1 MQKKQDPVVTDKM
14 KKSVS
19 ALFDSA
25 RKPSEQKGYLQ
36 SVLRPASYL
45 ALSAMIGLGSAACA
59 KTTANA
65 VQGTKEPVIA
75 GYSIKA
81 TKISKGGAAMH
92 FKLPKTTGAEAE
104 VNLEGE
110 GFSLVAGVTVI
121 NRSHLKGP
129 EAVPVFFDIQNP
141 SKSSPEVSLGGTDPR
156 YSTNPRTTSYSSEI
170 VSLGNGTFILSV
182 MAYNAKGSQL
192 FIDQKPLSLQAPFSN
207 VTGSCNTG
215 IVVGK
220 GTAAEINVSRC
231 MFQLSISIGGNEQ
244 WSAVFATNSAEPFVY
259 KGQQTQSSVVLGP
272 RNPESGGFIVK
283 YR

>member
-1 MQKKQDPVVTDKM
+1 MQQRQNPRVTNKT
-14 KKSVS
+14 KEPVS

-25 RKPSEQKGYLQ
+25 RKPEPNSQGI
-36 SVLRPASYL
+36 LRQASYL

-59 KTTANA
+59 NTTANA

-75 GYSIKA
+75 GYSVKA
-81 TKISKGGAAMH
+81 PEIPKGGAAMY
-92 FKLPKTTGAEAE
+92 FTLPKITGAEAE
-104 VNLEGE
+104 VNIEGE
-110 GFSLVAGVTVI
+110 GFSLIAGVTVI
-121 NRSHLKGP
+121 NKAHVGLV
-129 EAVPVFFDIQNP
+129 AVPVFFDVQNP
-141 SKSSPEVSLGGTDPR
+141 SKSSPGVSLGGTDPR

-192 FIDQKPLSLQAPFSN
+192 FIDQKPLSLQSPFSN
-207 VTGSCNTG
+207 VTDSCNTG

-220 GTAAEINVSRC
+220 GTDAEINVSRC
-231 MFQLSISIGGNEQ
+231 MFQVSISVGSSGQ

-259 KGQQTQSSVVLGP
+259 KGHQTQSSIVLGP